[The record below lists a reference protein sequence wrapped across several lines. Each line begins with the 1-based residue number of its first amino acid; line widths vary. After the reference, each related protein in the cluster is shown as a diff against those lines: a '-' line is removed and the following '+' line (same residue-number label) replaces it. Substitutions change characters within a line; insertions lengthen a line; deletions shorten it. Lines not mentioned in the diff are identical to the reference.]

1 MMKYLTKS
9 QFIEKLQR
17 NMQLFF
23 SRKEVNLQ
31 KKENKERLSRF
42 INEFFSLYNF
52 TCEDIKLDTQKNK
65 FSLKLKKL
73 QRGKSPDLIN
83 LILK

>member
-1 MMKYLTKS
+1 MKYLTKS

-23 SRKEVNLQ
+23 AGRDVNLQ

-42 INEFFSLYNF
+42 IQEFFNQYNY
-52 TCEDIKLDTQKNK
+52 TCDDIRLSAQKNK

-73 QRGKSPDLIN
+73 QRGKSTNLIN